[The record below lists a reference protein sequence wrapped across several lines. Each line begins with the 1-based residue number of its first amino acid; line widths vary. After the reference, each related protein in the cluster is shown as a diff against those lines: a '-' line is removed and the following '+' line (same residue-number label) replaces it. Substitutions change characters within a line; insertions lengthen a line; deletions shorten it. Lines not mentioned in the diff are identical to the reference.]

1 MNNESRKPPGSEEMD
16 RAVISCLMQAPEFA
30 IDQAIEILKSSDFV
44 TGHCAYL
51 FDLII
56 SRHADG
62 NPVDAVSLTA
72 HLIDSNKLDSVGGA
86 GVMSEIAT
94 AASTPSAVRSYCEAV
109 RSASRR
115 RSVARIASRLEDVAY
130 DGPDDW
136 REKVSAMIRELDTT
150 TVQSRSANLIAIKDV
165 LFSYID
171 IIEAGV
177 ETDVDPAVSTGIKG
191 LDELLSGG
199 IRREYIL
206 IGGRQ
211 GHGKTLLAMQLAGRL
226 ACCGRRGFV
235 VGYEMS
241 AIQIV
246 MRDLARESG
255 VPLDKV
261 MGRTPLREQGDFHQ
275 IQKTIERM
283 GGGWDVHY
291 TESPY
296 ISLEGVASHARNL
309 HRKKPL
315 DFIVIDYLQL
325 VPVAQ
330 RTGERSDQILK
341 SISET
346 AERLR
351 KELNCT
357 LIAPVQINDEGS
369 IRDARSI
376 LDAPQV
382 FLRIDMDEQAGD
394 DGTMEAKDTGRLKIL
409 KNRFGG
415 SNRSVNVRRNGPLQ
429 RFEDDD
435 DPPNRKQSSKN
446 QKDRKW

>member
-1 MNNESRKPPGSEEMD
+1 MNNELKKPPGSEEMD
-16 RAVISCLMQAPEFA
+16 RAVISCLMQAPEYA
-30 IDQAIEILKSSDFV
+30 IDQAIEIIKSSDFV

-72 HLIDSNKLDSVGGA
+72 HLIDAQKLDSVGGA
-86 GVMSEIAT
+86 GTISEIAT
-94 AASTPSAVRSYCEAV
+94 AASAPSAVRSYCEAV

-115 RSVARIASRLEDVAY
+115 RSVAKIASRLETVAY

-136 REKVSAMIRELDTT
+136 REKVGAMIRELDTA
-150 TVQSRSANLIAIKDV
+150 TVQSRSANLIPIKDV

-171 IIEAGV
+171 IIEQGV
-177 ETDVDPAVSTGIKG
+177 ETDVDPAIATGIRG
-191 LDELLSGG
+191 LDELLAGG

-206 IGGRQ
+206 IGGKQ
-211 GHGKTLLAMQLAGRL
+211 GHGKTLLAMQMAGRL
-226 ACCGRRGFV
+226 SSAGRRGFV

-255 VPLDKV
+255 IPLDKV
-261 MGRTPLREQGDFHQ
+261 MGRTPLREQGDFTR
-275 IQKTIERM
+275 IQKAIESLGR
-283 GGGWDVHY
+283 WDLHY

-330 RTGERSDQILK
+330 RSGERADQMLK
-341 SISET
+341 TISET

-351 KELNCT
+351 KELGCT
-357 LIAPVQINDEGS
+357 LIAPVQLNDDGM
-369 IRDARSI
+369 IRDARAI

-382 FLRIDMDEQAGD
+382 FLRIDMDVHEGE
-394 DGTMEAKDTGRLKIL
+394 DGNEETADTGRIKIL
-409 KNRFGG
+409 KNRFGA
-415 SNRSVNVRRNGPLQ
+415 SNRSVAVRRNGALQ

-435 DPPNRKQSSKN
+435 DPPRRKQEKP
-446 QKDRKW
+446 QKAWRK